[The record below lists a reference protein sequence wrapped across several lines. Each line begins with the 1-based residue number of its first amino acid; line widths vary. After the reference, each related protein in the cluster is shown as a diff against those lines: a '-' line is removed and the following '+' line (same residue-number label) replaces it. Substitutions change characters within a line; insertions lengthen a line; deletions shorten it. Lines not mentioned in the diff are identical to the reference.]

1 MKKIFGSRVVMA
13 EQRDNQR
20 APMMHHGRRGR
31 GNRGVGQHHRSIRS
45 THSLIAPKPTWP
57 NPGKTGLTMKFLDS
71 DKSGNQ
77 YFTFDH
83 NSAYQAV
90 QRQFFDAVESMNP
103 DFIVVSLSATQST
116 HPLTLIMVSLFFSNF
131 SNCWTSTPST
141 SIPCCSS
148 ATFAKWERIARWPQ
162 NWLSEPCSW
171 WRHHSTP
178 CSASRLARLGWII
191 EDKKIGTNI
200 LLRSPLHQFRD
211 AET

>member
-103 DFIVVSLSATQST
+103 DFIVQILNSHPFHVDSMLQLSDICKMGEDNQMATELIERSLYAMESAF
-116 HPLTLIMVSLFFSNF
+116 HPLFNLAVGT
-131 SNCWTSTPST
+131 
-141 SIPCCSS
+141 
-148 ATFAKWERIARWPQ
+148 
-162 NWLSEPCSW
+162 
-171 WRHHSTP
+171 
-178 CSASRLARLGWII
+178 SRL
-191 EDKKIGTNI
+191 NY
-200 LLRSPLHQFRD
+200 
-211 AET
+211 